1 MSNRHIDTA
10 LVLFV
15 MAVLIVAA
23 GIVGTELQRLRLENE
38 HLAAEL
44 AIKTEALT
52 HANTI
57 IMELEEQ

>member
-1 MSNRHIDTA
+1 MRNERIETA
-10 LVLFV
+10 LLLFV

-44 AIKTEALT
+44 AIKTDALT
-52 HANTI
+52 EANI
-57 IMELEEQ
+57 RLMEQEAP